1 MKKVTLDAGHGGKDS
16 GAVGNGLKEKDLT
29 LEIAKQTKSYL
40 ESNYSGVSVQLTRS
54 TDKFIELPERAAIA
68 NKNKSD
74 LFVSI
79 HINSASGTN
88 GTGFETFTYNKLSAK
103 SKTKSDQKVLHA
115 SILNEIA
122 SFGVSN
128 RKEKADNLSVL
139 RNTTMS
145 AILTESLFINNPA
158 DAKLLKDKSF
168 IKAVSVGHAKGIA
181 KVLGLKAKKTPES
194 PSKAPSQPS
203 EPKGDTY
210 KVQKGDTLYGIA
222 RQHGMNVDDLKKLN
236 GLKSDIIRVGQTLKV
251 KQTSVTYKVKKGD
264 TLYGIAKQHGT
275 TVANIKKL
283 NGLKSDLI
291 NIGDVLRVK

>member
-29 LEIAKQTKSYL
+29 LEIAKQTKAYL
-40 ESNYSGVSVQLTRS
+40 ESNYSDVSVQLTRS

-68 NKNKSD
+68 NRNKSD

-79 HINSASGTN
+79 HINSAGGTN
-88 GTGFETFTYNKLSAK
+88 GTGFETFAFEKLSASSQTRK
-103 SKTKSDQKVLHA
+103 DQKVLHA

-122 SFGVSN
+122 SFGVAN
-128 RKEKADNLSVL
+128 RKEKIGNLSVL
-139 RNTTMS
+139 RNTAMS

-158 DAKLLKDKSF
+158 DAKLLKDPSF
-168 IKAVSVGHAKGIA
+168 IKAVSAGHAKGIA
-181 KVLGLKAKKTPES
+181 KVLGLKAKKAPEK
-194 PSKAPSQPS
+194 PNKAPSKPS

-236 GLKSDIIRVGQTLKV
+236 GLKSDTIRVGQTLKV

-264 TLYGIAKQHGT
+264 TLYSIAKAHGT

-283 NGLKSDLI
+283 NNLKSDLI
-291 NIGDVLRVK
+291 NIGDTLRVK